1 MRTVQFLVLAAA
13 LQILTAYG
21 PPALVEEPFGRAPIT
36 TATIAALDRV
46 GAPSVQA
53 RAAIAFDVT
62 TRTVA
67 YAKEP
72 DARLPNAST
81 TKIVTALVAVDLLAP
96 DARYP
101 VTVAAEDLPGHSIA
115 GLRRGDRLLGR
126 DLLYGLLLPSGN
138 DAALTIADGASGS
151 VARFVAQMNERAAAL
166 GMRNTR
172 FVNPHGFDA
181 PDHFSS
187 ARDLA
192 LAAAALLADP
202 RLAPIVRARQHT
214 ALGTWRYDWT
224 NLNQLLTTRGDV
236 TGVKT
241 GTSDL
246 AGPSLVASARR
257 GDREAIVVL
266 LGSPDRYAEAGRLL
280 DALFEQF
287 AIVDGRAPASP
298 FAGNHGPAAPAR
310 LIPAW
315 QRPLWWVDLRIPAE
329 QGGPA
334 LMHGA
339 ERVQVPDA

>member
-1 MRTVQFLVLAAA
+1 VRSVCLLVLAAA

-21 PPALVEEPFGRAPIT
+21 PPALVEEPFGNAPIT
-36 TATIAALDRV
+36 AATIAALDRAR
-46 GAPSVQA
+46 APSVQA

-67 YAKEP
+67 YAKES
-72 DARLPNAST
+72 DTRLPNAST

-151 VARFVAQMNERAAAL
+151 AARFVGLMNERAAAL

-172 FVNPHGFDA
+172 FANPHGFDA

-192 LAAAALLADP
+192 IAAAALLADP
-202 RLAPIVRARQHT
+202 RLAPIVRTKQHT
-214 ALGTWRYDWT
+214 ALGTWRYDWA

-257 GDREAIVVL
+257 GDRDVIVVL

-287 AIVDGRAPASP
+287 AIVDGRAPSSP
-298 FAGNHGPAAPAR
+298 LVANRGSLRSPR
-310 LIPAW
+310 LVPAW
-315 QRPLWWVDLRIPAE
+315 QRPLWWVDLRVPAA

-339 ERVQVPDA
+339 ERIRVPDA